1 MLHYPIT
8 CYKIQILIGR
18 LTTKFNFKALSW
30 IFFFKKKKQIKCSRL
45 GKKWDWE
52 KVKSFQFLSFIFNL
66 TLNYHLVQLLMW
78 GSGLNL
84 PRGS

>member
-30 IFFFKKKKQIKCSRL
+30 FFFFKKKKQIKCSRL
-45 GKKWDWE
+45 GKKWDRE

-66 TLNYHLVQLLMW
+66 SLMPQ
-78 GSGLNL
+78 GS
-84 PRGS
+84 